1 MSANIWHYL
10 NISLVHE
17 FTPWILSG
25 ELHSIYV
32 MILLHDICVLFI
44 CNVYVLCNREQ
55 KRRTSS
61 VLSKP
66 ASPRL
71 WKNVTTAAL
80 EKVELQKLFGAF
92 SISEKL
98 FGAFRREYWDR
109 DTYEVAFLFNQHA
122 LVTVLSYLLIQWH
135 AEILFNHLYCGLLGN
150 TSVHFVTLC
159 RSLKETKSCLEHS
172 PFQKSCLE
180 HSGGNIEIE
189 THMKL
194 HSYLISML

>member
-1 MSANIWHYL
+1 
-10 NISLVHE
+10 
-17 FTPWILSG
+17 
-25 ELHSIYV
+25 

-98 FGAFRREYWDR
+98 FGAFRREY
-109 DTYEVAFLFNQHA
+109 
-122 LVTVLSYLLIQWH
+122 
-135 AEILFNHLYCGLLGN
+135 
-150 TSVHFVTLC
+150 
-159 RSLKETKSCLEHS
+159 
-172 PFQKSCLE
+172 
-180 HSGGNIEIE
+180 
-189 THMKL
+189 
-194 HSYLISML
+194 

>member
-135 AEILFNHLYCGLLGN
+135 AEILFNHLLWVIRQYISSLCDFV
-150 TSVHFVTLC
+150 SVSERNLC
-159 RSLKETKSCLEHS
+159 TAIHWVHHHLKS
-172 PFQKSCLE
+172 
-180 HSGGNIEIE
+180 SGGC
-189 THMKL
+189 
-194 HSYLISML
+194 